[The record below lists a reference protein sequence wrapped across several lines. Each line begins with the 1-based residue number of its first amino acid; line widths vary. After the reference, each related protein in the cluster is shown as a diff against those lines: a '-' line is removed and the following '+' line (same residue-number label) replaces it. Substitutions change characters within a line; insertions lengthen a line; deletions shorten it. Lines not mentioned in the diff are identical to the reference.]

1 MWWFSEAITIMLFM
15 SFGAFL
21 VVSIGAKRK
30 HMHCSITILRRT
42 LATVSSC
49 QLLRI
54 LSFTVTQLPAPSHHC
69 QPGNATALERPHSL
83 WGFLKVDV
91 KRQASQGCGDLVFS
105 SHVTFGL
112 VFALSMWHYSRESRV
127 SDHRLH
133 LAMAV
138 LVALQCYGILAS
150 RKHYTLDIV
159 VALYAVPLVWDAL
172 LRRLPDPAHGK

>member
-1 MWWFSEAITIMLFM
+1 MWWFSEAITIMLFT

-21 VVSIGAKRK
+21 VVSIGAKRQ
-30 HMHCSITILRRT
+30 HCSITILRRA

-54 LSFTVTQLPAPSHHC
+54 LSFTATQLPAPSQHC
-69 QPGNATALERPHSL
+69 QPGNATALERPNSV
-83 WGFLKVDV
+83 WDFLKVDV

-112 VFALSMWHYSRESRV
+112 VFALSMWHYSRDR
-127 SDHRLH
+127 RLH

-138 LVALQCYGILAS
+138 LLALQCYGILAS
-150 RKHYTLDIV
+150 RKHYTLDVV
-159 VALYAVPLVWDAL
+159 VALYAVPLVWDVL
-172 LRRLPDPAHGK
+172 LRRLPDPSNGVTGR